1 MFAVTTVFLS
11 SHLTLGDI
19 NYIARDFACSIN
31 VEFSAVGGVSEAS
44 ELCGE

>member
-19 NYIARDFACSIN
+19 NYIACSIN
-31 VEFSAVGGVSEAS
+31 VAEFSAVAGVSEAS
-44 ELCGE
+44 QLYGE